1 MKNLFISIKGLQLF
15 CKVCIETVKNFA
27 PKKRK
32 YTRANQIPFMTK
44 EHSKEIITRS
54 RLKNNFL
61 KKLSEENKIR
71 YAKCVSFLRSTKK
84 KYYGNLDKKKL

>member
-32 YTRANQIPFMTK
+32 YTRGNQIPFMTK
-44 EHSKEIITRS
+44 KHSKEIITRS
-54 RLKNNFL
+54 RLKNNFPKNRV
-61 KKLSEENKIR
+61 KKI
-71 YAKCVSFLRSTKK
+71 
-84 KYYGNLDKKKL
+84 KYGIQNVCLF

>member
-32 YTRANQIPFMTK
+32 YIRGNQIPFMTK
-44 EHSKEIITRS
+44 KHSKEIITRS
-54 RLKNNFL
+54 RLKNNFPKNRV
-61 KKLSEENKIR
+61 KKI
-71 YAKCVSFLRSTKK
+71 
-84 KYYGNLDKKKL
+84 KYGIQNVCLF